1 MNDMVPRNSI
11 MPTIVDDE
19 GNPLEGPEMEKVS
32 SLVMQMAQ
40 LAQLAR
46 IRKAAEID
54 IIQGLAV
61 EKTLDCTDGQGSL
74 DLRFVDPSFPWATAS
89 FQNLGPDT
97 VFLAVNINNY
107 PKELPAG
114 QVWEVDFSKAKHRIE
129 TIYYYCN
136 SGQTAKVLADGKY

>member
-1 MNDMVPRNSI
+1 MSDIVPRNSI

-61 EKTLDCTDGQGSL
+61 EKTLD
-74 DLRFVDPSFPWATAS
+74 
-89 FQNLGPDT
+89 
-97 VFLAVNINNY
+97 
-107 PKELPAG
+107 
-114 QVWEVDFSKAKHRIE
+114 
-129 TIYYYCN
+129 
-136 SGQTAKVLADGKY
+136 

>member
-11 MPTIVDDE
+11 MPAVVDDE

-32 SLVMQMAQ
+32 GLVMQMAQ

-46 IRKAAEID
+46 IRKAVEID

-61 EKTLDCTDGQGSL
+61 EKTLNCTDGQNSL
-74 DLRFVDPSFPWATAS
+74 DLRVVDPSYPWATAS
-89 FQNLGPDT
+89 FQNLGPST
-97 VFLAVNINNY
+97 VFIAINVNNY

-114 QVWEVDFSKAKHRIE
+114 QVWEVDFSKAKTRIE
-129 TIYYYCN
+129 VIYYYCN
-136 SGQTAKVLADGKY
+136 SGQTATVLADGKY